1 MASWDLR
8 SLWQTLVYFEAVPL
22 LTQLRQLQGRII
34 TPHHHFMNQTI
45 LVIGGVDH
53 LSQRVIKQ
61 LWQKGYQP
69 RLLVADPE
77 LAIAQQLFPQGVDIV
92 SGDLNNLPA
101 SIWQQ
106 VRAVIYC
113 PENVSQANLDRLVQL
128 TNQHLPTSSDL
139 EIFDFTA
146 TPPDIA
152 PAWGAVDDVVMGGI
166 SSSSLQISSNCALFT
181 GNISTENSGGFASI
195 RTRNFEPALDLSNYQ
210 GISLRVRGD
219 GKRYKLFLRTSAQ
232 WDGLGYAYSFDTNG
246 SMGNMTNLRIP
257 FSNLV
262 PVMRAKTV
270 PAAPP
275 IDPSQIMALQ
285 IMLSKFEYDGHLNPN
300 FRAGDFVLELFSIG
314 AYGDRVLPQ
323 LIVVAPLT
331 TTTGN
336 LAQPLAGSLKPY
348 TTLQMGVVVDRPG
361 GQNLEF
367 NLKELST
374 GSVSSEDL
382 AELCVQLLN
391 IPTACQQTIN
401 VQEIGHRGVNS
412 WSNLVEKAVQSS

>member
-1 MASWDLR
+1 MAQWDFR

-22 LTQLRQLQGRII
+22 QKQLRQLQGRAIA
-34 TPHHHFMNQTI
+34 TTHNFMNPAV

-53 LSQRVIKQ
+53 LSQRVVKQ

-69 RLLVADPE
+69 RLLVNADE
-77 LAIAQQLFPQGVDIV
+77 LSIAQQLFPQGVDLI
-92 SGDLNNLPA
+92 SGELSSLTP
-101 SIWQQ
+101 SHWQR

-113 PENVSQANLDRLVQL
+113 PEIVRQPELDALVKL

-139 EIFDFTA
+139 ELFDFTDGR
-146 TPPDIA
+146 PEVVQS
-152 PAWGAVDDVVMGGI
+152 WGAVDDVVMGGV
-166 SSSSLQISSNCALFT
+166 SASGLQMSNNYAIFT
-181 GNISTENSGGFASI
+181 GDISTENSGGFASI

-219 GKRYKLFLRTSAQ
+219 GKRYKIFVRPGAQ
-232 WDGLGYAYSFDTNG
+232 WDGLGYAYSFDTNS
-246 SMGNMTNLRIP
+246 SMGNITNLRIP

-270 PAAPP
+270 PDAPP
-275 IDPSQIMALQ
+275 LDPSSISSLQ
-285 IMLSKFEYDGHLNPN
+285 IMLSKFEYDGNLNPN
-300 FRAGDFVLELFSIG
+300 FRAGDFSLELFSIG
-314 AYGDRVLPQ
+314 AYGDRILPQ

-331 TTTGN
+331 TIIGNTT
-336 LAQPLAGSLKPY
+336 QPLAASWKPY

-367 NLKELST
+367 NLQELSN

-382 AELCVQLLN
+382 AELCVQILN
-391 IPTACQQTIN
+391 IPTACNQTIN
-401 VQEIGHRGVNS
+401 VQEIGQRGVNP
-412 WSNLVEKAVQSS
+412 WSSLVEKATQS

>member
-1 MASWDLR
+1 MAPWDLR

-22 LTQLRQLQGRII
+22 LKQLHQLQGRAID
-34 TPHHHFMNQTI
+34 PHHNFMNQAI

-53 LSQRVIKQ
+53 LSQRVIRQ

-69 RLLVADPE
+69 CLLVPATE
-77 LAIAQQLFPQGVDIV
+77 LSIAHQLFPQGVEIV
-92 SGDLNNLPA
+92 GGALSSIPSN
-101 SIWQQ
+101 IWQK

-113 PENVSQANLDRLVQL
+113 PTSVNQPELDALIQL

-139 EIFDFTA
+139 ELFDFTLA
-146 TPPDIA
+146 QTPIA
-152 PAWGAVDDVVMGGI
+152 QTWGAVDDVVMGGV
-166 SSSSLQISSNCALFT
+166 SASGLQMSTNCAIFT

-210 GISLRVRGD
+210 GISLRIRGD
-219 GKRYKLFLRTSAQ
+219 GKRYKLFLRPGEQ

-246 SMGNMTNLRIP
+246 SMGNITNLRIP

-270 PAAPP
+270 PDAPP
-275 IDPSQIMALQ
+275 IDPSKISALQ
-285 IMLSKFEYDGHLNPN
+285 IMLSKFEYDGNLNPN
-300 FRAGDFVLELFSIG
+300 FRAGDFALELFSIG
-314 AYGDRVLPQ
+314 AYGDRILPQ
-323 LIVVAPLT
+323 LIVVAPST

-336 LAQPLAGSLKPY
+336 VTQPLAGSFKPY
-348 TTLQMGVVVDRPG
+348 TILQMGDVVDRPG

-367 NLKELST
+367 DLKKT
-374 GSVSSEDL
+374 ANGSVSSEDL

-391 IPTACQQTIN
+391 IPTACKQTIN
-401 VQEIGHRGVNS
+401 VQEIGQRGVNA
-412 WSNLVEKAVQSS
+412 WSNLVEKAVQS

>member
-1 MASWDLR
+1 MALWDLG
-8 SLWQTLVYFEAVPL
+8 SFWQTLVYFEAVPL
-22 LTQLRQLQGRII
+22 LKQLRQLQGK
-34 TPHHHFMNQTI
+34 TTTHHSMKQTI
-45 LVIGGVDH
+45 LVVGGVDH

-69 RLLVADPE
+69 RLLVNDAE
-77 LAIAQQLFPQGVDIV
+77 LSIAQQLFPQGVDIV
-92 SGDLNNLPA
+92 SGDIPNLPT

-113 PENVSQANLDRLVQL
+113 PENVSQPALDALVQL

-139 EIFDFTA
+139 ALFDFTTA
-146 TPPDIA
+146 PSDIA
-152 PAWGAVDDVVMGGI
+152 PAWGAVDDVVMGGN
-166 SSSSLQISSNCALFT
+166 SASGLQWSDHGALFT
-181 GNISTENSGGFASI
+181 GHISTENSGGFASI

-210 GISLRVRGD
+210 GISLQVRGD
-219 GKRYKLFLRTSAQ
+219 GNRYKLFLRTSSQ
-232 WDGLGYAYSFDTNG
+232 WDGLGYAYSFDTNS

-262 PVMRAKTV
+262 PVLRAKTV
-270 PAAPP
+270 PDAPP
-275 IDPSQIMALQ
+275 IDPSQISALQ

-300 FRAGDFVLELFSIG
+300 FRAGDFALELFSIG
-314 AYGDRVLPQ
+314 AYGDRILPQ

-331 TTTGN
+331 TTVGN

-348 TTLQMGVVVDRPG
+348 TTLQMGVVIDRPG

-367 NLKELST
+367 NLTELST

-391 IPTACQQTIN
+391 IPTACKQTIN
-401 VQEIGHRGVNS
+401 VQEIGQRGVNS
-412 WSNLVEKAVQSS
+412 WSNLIEKAAQS